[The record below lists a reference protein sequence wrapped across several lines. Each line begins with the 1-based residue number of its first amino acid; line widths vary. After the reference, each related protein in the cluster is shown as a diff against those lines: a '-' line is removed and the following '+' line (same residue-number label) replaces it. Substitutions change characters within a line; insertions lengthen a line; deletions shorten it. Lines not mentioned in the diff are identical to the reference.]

1 MSATKRIQIEKNLL
15 ELRITICFNFD
26 QNLEVSVEKFFH
38 R

>member
-1 MSATKRIQIEKNLL
+1 MSASKSIQIEKNLL
-15 ELRITICFNFD
+15 ELPITIFFNFD